1 MIRSCYVDNQHLSSK
16 QMQSVSIW
24 LQSWFLS
31 METKNNTALESR
43 DGLESVR
50 VVSTQMEDIVVRYG
64 HVERRFVPWRFY
76 LEHF

>member
-1 MIRSCYVDNQHLSSK
+1 
-16 QMQSVSIW
+16 
-24 LQSWFLS
+24 